1 MVRFIAAITLISV
14 CCQSSVVHS
23 QTRASGTRPVS
34 RTQDDD
40 ARARAQVAL
49 KNQLLA
55 SDEEPPSRTQPE
67 DSPSRAQIEVK
78 NQLLAQDDYELPK
91 ELERLLSDWAASS
104 AKIDRLEGEHL
115 RRVYDLTYEV
125 EKLSQ
130 GRFYYETP
138 DKGRINISPVLIT
151 AKMLEQRASGDV
163 LTKKRKDGKP
173 FEVKSDQEECWSCD
187 GSRVYEMD
195 IAKKEARVAQLPTDL
210 QGKNI
215 MDSPLP
221 FLFGMPPEKAKRRFK
236 MSLLRPIEPKSSHAY
251 LHILPR
257 LPQDAGSWASAD
269 VILDRNT
276 FLPSA
281 VQLIDPAGTKITV
294 YSFSGLKANEP
305 AWIDKLFDKQD
316 PKTRFTPD
324 LRGFNVN
331 VSDGAEPV
339 QTAEIPPKG
348 PRPQPPANQ
357 PPANQLPANPAL
369 VNVQGL
375 FHANAVIELER
386 QGLKRDRANADA
398 NNIIL
403 EAGPPAENEK
413 DVYTVRS
420 QDPSPGTPMKPGM
433 KVRLSIW
440 TKPGGNAKQ

>member
-23 QTRASGTRPVS
+23 QTKASGTRPVS

-40 ARARAQVAL
+40 SRARAQIAL

-55 SDEEPPSRTQPE
+55 ADDEPPSRTQQD
-67 DSPSRAQIEVK
+67 DSPSRAQSEIP
-78 NQLLAQDDYELPK
+78 AQDDYELSP
-91 ELERLLSDWAASS
+91 ELERLLLHWAASS
-104 AKIDRLEGEHL
+104 AKIERLEGEHL
-115 RRVYDLTYEV
+115 RRVYDLPFEI

-138 DKGRINISPVLIT
+138 DKGRINITPVTIT
-151 AKMLEQRASGDV
+151 AQMLEQRTSGEV
-163 LTKKRKDGKP
+163 PTKKRKDGKP
-173 FEVKSDQEECWSCD
+173 FELKSDQEECWSCD

-221 FLFGMPPEKAKRRFK
+221 FLFGMPPDKAKRRFK
-236 MSLLRPIEPKSSHAY
+236 MTLVRPIEANSSRAY

-269 VILDRNT
+269 VILDLKT

-281 VQLIDPAGTKITV
+281 VQLMDPAGTKITV
-294 YSFSGLKANEP
+294 YSFSGMKVNENK
-305 AWIDKLFDKQD
+305 WIDSIFDTQD

-331 VSDGAEPV
+331 VSDGTQPV
-339 QTAEIPPKG
+339 QTAERTPGDSRMDADPIRPAAEKEVPPG
-348 PRPQPPANQ
+348 
-357 PPANQLPANPAL
+357 L

-375 FHANAVIELER
+375 FHADAVIQLER
-386 QGLKRDRANADA
+386 QGLKRDKENAEV

-403 EAGPPAENEK
+403 EAGPPAEK
-413 DVYTVRS
+413 DADIFTVRS
-420 QDPSPGTPMKPGM
+420 QDPPPGTPLKRGM
-433 KVRLSIW
+433 KVRISIW